1 MPRPRNQVQRALG
14 ALVLAIQKE
23 ENLVVGDSTHW
34 PAAQVA
40 RHKAEHLLAA
50 AVNRAKLDGLLGD
63 NSATTYIGADWLLK
77 HPSVRPS
84 LVAVLKE
91 LGRDKV

>member
-1 MPRPRNQVQRALG
+1 
-14 ALVLAIQKE
+14 
-23 ENLVVGDSTHW
+23 
-34 PAAQVA
+34 
-40 RHKAEHLLAA
+40 
-50 AVNRAKLDGLLGD
+50 LDELLGD
-63 NSATTYIGADWLLK
+63 NTATTYIGADWLLK